1 MTNQPKSNA
10 DACCVDLHAK
20 DKIRLTTAVA
30 CAG

>member
-1 MTNQPKSNA
+1 MTNQPKNA

>member
-1 MTNQPKSNA
+1 MTNQPTNG